1 MCVVAKSGDGLHLAG
16 YVVRACSVPADRP
29 KLEIKYRDERE
40 DGIEARRGQKARRGR
55 RAIGETSHER
65 RGSIGMSGARM
76 WEALAEVTGR
86 AVRFPNIPL
95 RLVAPSPEA
104 AAKGLSVV
112 TFITVPS
119 TSKVRP

>member
-1 MCVVAKSGDGLHLAG
+1 
-16 YVVRACSVPADRP
+16 
-29 KLEIKYRDERE
+29 
-40 DGIEARRGQKARRGR
+40 
-55 RAIGETSHER
+55 
-65 RGSIGMSGARM
+65 MSGARM
-76 WEALAEVTGR
+76 WEALADVTGR

>member
-1 MCVVAKSGDGLHLAG
+1 
-16 YVVRACSVPADRP
+16 
-29 KLEIKYRDERE
+29 
-40 DGIEARRGQKARRGR
+40 
-55 RAIGETSHER
+55 
-65 RGSIGMSGARM
+65 MSGARM

-119 TSKVRP
+119 TSKVRPRFGLSPREHARASSVRRPSPSSSIRGAPRVD